1 MPNAQE
7 HQKRRRMKWLVVGG
21 LAVGILLIGA
31 TAFFT
36 WRTIAESRR
45 KARAE
50 EAVHTALKQWCS
62 DEPLDQVRDT
72 KAGDFFDEFY
82 SRVSTAPRPSTYQIS
97 KVSWVRGG
105 AYGVYEVP
113 VTLTFAGGPET
124 RLYEVEVHKQS
135 GKCSI
140 KTKSA
145 EDTSGTES
153 HARSV
158 LQAWLDCWVAGED
171 MATFKRKNP
180 EADAK
185 MTADVTWASLSSA
198 GKRLVRYEVTS
209 VTPAPKGF
217 RFVVT
222 ATIEVHGTPE
232 TKILRYTVY
241 KDRVL
246 SGGRWCV
253 TGD

>member
-1 MPNAQE
+1 
-7 HQKRRRMKWLVVGG
+7 MKWLRAGG
-21 LAVGILLIGA
+21 LAAGVLLIGVI
-31 TAFFT
+31 AFFA

-97 KVSWVRGG
+97 NVSRVRGG
-105 AYGVYEVP
+105 ADSVYEVP
-113 VTLTFAGGPET
+113 VTLSFAGGPET
-124 RLYEVEVHKQS
+124 RLDEVEVHKKS

-140 KTKSA
+140 KTKSS
-145 EDTSGTES
+145 EDVSGTES

-171 MATFKRKNP
+171 MTAFKKHP

-185 MTADVTWASLSSA
+185 MAADVTWASLSSA

-209 VTPAPKGF
+209 VTPAPEGF

-232 TKILRYTVY
+232 TKVLRHTVY